1 MVVERK
7 GSLMQTPIEI
17 DFKGFD
23 GSEAQKA
30 AIARHLAEV
39 ERRFGRIVSGRV
51 VVKAPDKHHR
61 KGAPFE
67 ISIRLKLPAGREV
80 DVSRTPGV
88 DERYADFNFALGD
101 AFRRAERQLHDA
113 VERMQGEVKTA
124 AEQPSGTVTRL
135 FEDHGFLETPEG
147 LEIYFHRNSVVNG
160 GFARLEPGTQVTFV
174 EQQGDKGPQASTV
187 KLLGKHGL
195 R

>member
-1 MVVERK
+1 
-7 GSLMQTPIEI
+7 MQTPVEI

-23 GSEAQKA
+23 GSEAQKF

-39 ERRFGRIVSGRV
+39 ERKSGKIISGRV
-51 VVKAPDKHHR
+51 LVKAPDKHHR
-61 KGAPFE
+61 KGVPFE

-80 DVSRTPGV
+80 DVSRTSGA
-88 DERYADFNFALGD
+88 DERHADFSFALAE

-113 VERMQGEVKTA
+113 VERIQGEVKVA
-124 AEQPSGTVTRL
+124 AEQPVGTVTRL
-135 FEDHGFLETPEG
+135 LEDHGFLETAEG
-147 LEIYFHRNSVVNG
+147 LEIYFHRNSVIND
-160 GFARLEPGTQVTFV
+160 GFAKLQLGSRVTFV

-187 KLLGKHGL
+187 RRLGKHGL